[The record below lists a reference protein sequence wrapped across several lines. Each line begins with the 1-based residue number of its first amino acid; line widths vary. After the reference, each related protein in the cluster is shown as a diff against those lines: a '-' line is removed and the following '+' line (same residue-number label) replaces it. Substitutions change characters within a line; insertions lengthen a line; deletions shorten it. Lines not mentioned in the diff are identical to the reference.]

1 MQCLHL
7 KEGDEHVRGLYT
19 NFSHKKIYQ
28 LVDKVFP
35 FNVKIHYLILS
46 RLTCLKFHNLFWFTS
61 KQVKFKHNLVLE
73 KKEHFYF
80 LPTLLNS
87 TIIANANQ
95 SRLNVKSL
103 QPAGAQGS
111 KWTQAARWRG
121 TPTVLY
127 IQVRLRQKYK
137 IIGATELKK
146 NSFDLR
152 MLD

>member
-1 MQCLHL
+1 MHCLHL

-61 KQVKFKHNLVLE
+61 KQVKFKHNWMLE

-103 QPAGAQGS
+103 QPAHAQGS
-111 KWTQAARWRG
+111 K
-121 TPTVLY
+121 
-127 IQVRLRQKYK
+127 
-137 IIGATELKK
+137 
-146 NSFDLR
+146 
-152 MLD
+152 